1 MEIQNKNLKAHLF
14 ICTNTKKDGSG
25 CGPINPD
32 QLVDELK
39 TWIKESNLKDRLKVS
54 RSGCLGHCQEG
65 IAAVCYPQ
73 SNWFTKLTTKDGGA
87 LKELLTKN
95 SED

>member
-14 ICTNTKKDGSG
+14 ICTNTKAGKPS
-25 CGPINPD
+25 CGPLNPD

-39 TWIKESNLKDRLKVS
+39 SWIKENNLKDKLKVS

-73 SNWFTKLTTKDGGA
+73 ASWFTKLTMNDGES
-87 LKELLTKN
+87 LKELLAKHL
-95 SED
+95 EE